1 MPAPLAKGIILTV
14 SVLVAAGVAVYQS
27 PQFQEWMNTSRR
39 KVAVALHNLGDEIQP
54 RNSSSPT
61 REDISMNEDIGEA
74 AEERRRIARAEIERR
89 AALLET
95 RRNSRNSQ
103 QPLDSFDSLVDNDG
117 NLRLHNRMNRN
128 LSDDNNMASSTAV
141 DIGTS
146 QQLWRGRLTD
156 LDGNRLQVEIHSD
169 TASHHP
175 SESIVQYTPTSENPH
190 GGSLFDPF
198 SDSRGHSPVSA
209 ASISA
214 SSHTEGNEPVYY
226 THPHSA
232 SDSSHRPDTFHDLNE
247 LINWDQ
253 EERQVSSAP
262 SIAGSSI
269 NGHRFNDVSSD
280 GTLSDLGAAS
290 VGGVSTPA
298 SWSEI
303 GSVVSD
309 NDAGHQQLL

>member
-1 MPAPLAKGIILTV
+1 MPAPLAKGIMLTV

-27 PQFQEWMNTSRR
+27 PQFQEWMNNSRR

-74 AEERRRIARAEIERR
+74 AEERRRIARAEIMRR
-89 AALLET
+89 AAFLET

-103 QPLDSFDSLVDNDG
+103 QPLGSFDTLVDNDG
-117 NLRLHNRMNRN
+117 NLRMQNRTNRA
-128 LSDDNNMASSTAV
+128 LSDDNNMASSTGV
-141 DIGTS
+141 DLGAS
-146 QQLWRGRLTD
+146 QQLRRGKLAD
-156 LDGNRLQVEIHSD
+156 MDGNRLQLDVHSD

-175 SESIVQYTPTSENPH
+175 SESIIQYTPTSENPH
-190 GGSLFDPF
+190 GGSFFDPF
-198 SDSRGHSPVSA
+198 SDSRGHSPVS

-232 SDSSHRPDTFHDLNE
+232 SGSSPQPDIFHDLNDS
-247 LINWDQ
+247 IHWDQ
-253 EERQVSSAP
+253 SDQVSSAP
-262 SIAGSSI
+262 SIAGSST
-269 NGHRFNDVSSD
+269 NGHQFDDVSSD

-290 VGGVSTPA
+290 VGGISTPA